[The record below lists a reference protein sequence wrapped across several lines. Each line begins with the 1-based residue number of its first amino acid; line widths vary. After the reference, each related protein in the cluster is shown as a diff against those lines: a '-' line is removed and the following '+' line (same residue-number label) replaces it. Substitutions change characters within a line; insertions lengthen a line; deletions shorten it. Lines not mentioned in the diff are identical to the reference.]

1 MSTHAPTAFGESH
14 IIEPAAKH
22 THTIILLHGR
32 GSTGDEFADEIF
44 DADEDSDAA
53 IPTAANA
60 LLPGFRWVF
69 PSSRSLWSE
78 TFQEHMPAWFDAPS
92 LANPSFGL
100 ELQAPGIRDAVVH
113 IHSLLDNEIA
123 RLGGDSKNVFL
134 GGISQGGAIA
144 MWALLGSL
152 RNPYML
158 GGLIML
164 NTWLPFAEDV
174 QRILC
179 GTEELTA
186 DSKDKSTTP
195 KQQRQATEVETFA
208 SPMLQATGQIL
219 SNEESR
225 DAFLSTPLFSGHGI
239 DDAYVDFKL
248 GQQARDVFR
257 QLRFI
262 NVQCANYSGAE
273 QEGHWLKEPEEID
286 DMVDFVRRHASS

>member
-1 MSTHAPTAFGESH
+1 MSTQTAFGESH
-14 IIEPAAKH
+14 IIEPATEH

-32 GSTGDEFADEIF
+32 GSTGDEFAHEFF
-44 DADEDSDAA
+44 DAGEDSDAA
-53 IPTAANA
+53 AISTAANA
-60 LLPGFRWVF
+60 VLPGFRWVF

-92 LANPSFGL
+92 LADPSLGR
-100 ELQAPGIRDAVVH
+100 ELQAPGIRDAVAY
-113 IHSLLDNEIA
+113 IHGLLDDEIA
-123 RLGGDSKNVFL
+123 RLGGESKKVFL

-144 MWALLGSL
+144 MWALLGS
-152 RNPYML
+152 RNSPYML
-158 GGLIML
+158 SGLIMV

-179 GTEELTA
+179 DSEELTA
-186 DSKDKSTTP
+186 EQEEIKP
-195 KQQRQATEVETFA
+195 PEQQREAIEADNFA
-208 SPMLQATGQIL
+208 SHILQATRQIL
-219 SNEESR
+219 ADEESR

-239 DDAYVDFKL
+239 DDAYVDIKL

-257 QLRFI
+257 QLRFS

-286 DMVDFVRRHASS
+286 DIVDFVRRYVSG